1 MLYNAGE
8 RTCPGMKS
16 PKVFLRLML
25 ALMLVVGNISVGS
38 KAAQQ
43 TGGQGQSDSGSL
55 IPPKQEKKTKPDGA
69 SSPPAPTSKP
79 AATTAPPSA
88 PASKPMTTRQA
99 ARPKSTGMVW
109 VNTDSGVYHKPGTR
123 WYGKTKNG
131 KYMTQTDA
139 MKAGYHAAKK
149 E

>member
-1 MLYNAGE
+1 
-8 RTCPGMKS
+8 MKS

-25 ALMLVVGNISVGS
+25 ALMLVVGNISEGS

-43 TGGQGQSDSGSL
+43 TGGQGQSDSGSV
-55 IPPKQEKKTKPDGA
+55 IPPKQEKKTKADGA

-79 AATTAPPSA
+79 AATTASPSA
-88 PASKPMTTRQA
+88 PASKPMTTQQA
-99 ARPKSTGMVW
+99 AQPKSAGMVW

-131 KYMTQTDA
+131 KYMTQADA
-139 MKAGYHAAKK
+139 VKAGYHASKK